1 MKKSQTELGVRVQT
15 GVILTVIGAIILS
28 LSGYT
33 YTLNAVAAVLSIL
46 GISELLRAVDQYS
59 DFKMLALSLMST
71 IICFWDIPH
80 YHTVLLITWILAVIV
95 FFALMRH
102 VSKLHFCSFLS
113 ILPCTLALPLFLR
126 GMAVIRQRPHG
137 LYILIV
143 VTLGCVINDIAAYF
157 VGKAIGSHKLAPVIS
172 PGKTWEGSIGGMVCS
187 VIMLMILSWFYAHCA
202 GVRIRYGLLL
212 LYLLL
217 ASLIGQFGDLS
228 MSTIKRSVGIKDF
241 GRILPGHGGIL
252 DRFDSLLFVIPFA
265 VIFFRM
271 TGVFVG

>member
-15 GVILTVIGAIILS
+15 GGILAVVGAIILS
-28 LSGYT
+28 FSRYT
-33 YTLNAVAAVLSIL
+33 YILNAVAAVLSIL

-59 DFKMLALSLMST
+59 DFKMLALSLMS
-71 IICFWDIPH
+71 IAICFWDIPH
-80 YHTVLLITWILAVIV
+80 YHTVLVVTWILAVIV
-95 FFALMRH
+95 LFVLMRN
-102 VSKLHFCSFLS
+102 VSKLRFHSFLS
-113 ILPCTLALPLFLR
+113 ILPCTLVLPLFLR
-126 GMAVIRQRPHG
+126 GMAVIRQQPHG

-143 VTLGCVINDIAAYF
+143 VISGCVINDIAAYF
-157 VGKAIGSHKLAPVIS
+157 VGKAIGSHKLAPIIS
-172 PGKTWEGSIGGMVCS
+172 PGKTWEGGIGGMVCS
-187 VIMLMILSWFYAHCA
+187 TVMLMILSCIYAHCTD
-202 GVRIRYGLLL
+202 VQIRYGVLL

-252 DRFDSLLFVIPFA
+252 DRFDSLLFVVPFA

-271 TGVFVG
+271 TGVFVE